1 MNLYF
6 YNGPLFKFGTVYMP
20 NWKGYTHAS
29 SEKKAL
35 TNLTHQFKQAYGFMP
50 SAKITLPGKIEL
62 IEGKEET
69 DYGKL

>member
-1 MNLYF
+1 
-6 YNGPLFKFGTVYMP
+6 MP
-20 NWKGYTHAS
+20 NWKAYTHAS